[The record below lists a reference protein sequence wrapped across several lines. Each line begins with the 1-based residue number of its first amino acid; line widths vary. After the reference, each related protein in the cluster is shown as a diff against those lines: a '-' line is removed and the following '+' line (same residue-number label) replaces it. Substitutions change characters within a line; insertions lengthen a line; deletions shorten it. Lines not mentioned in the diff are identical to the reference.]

1 MSARTALDVIHPS
14 FPRTRESSRGVRSVR
29 EVGVWIPAFAEMT
42 DEGILGRNML
52 A

>member
-1 MSARTALDVIHPS
+1 MSARTALDLIPPS

-29 EVGVWIPAFAEMT
+29 EGGVWIPAFAGMT
-42 DEGILGRNML
+42 DEGILGRSMR